1 MKMKEKFDKYSRN
14 IDKENIMLL
23 IAVSSDPRYKLEY
36 IESCYIKVYEVG
48 KVKDLI
54 GRIKGALTSIF

>member
-36 IESCYIKVYEVG
+36 IESCLSKSM
-48 KVKDLI
+48 K
-54 GRIKGALTSIF
+54 